1 MTTPT
6 VFTLTVT
13 DGLRTQEAAE
23 LVDISTREGLPLG
36 AVILDGA
43 REALAKRQRAAAK
56 PAPAAEEPARA
67 A

>member
-6 VFTLTVT
+6 AFTLTVT

-23 LVDISTREGLPLG
+23 LVDIANREGLPLG

-56 PAPAAEEPARA
+56 LAPAPAEEPVA